1 MRSKLTQRQQRILNL
16 VARLARERRMPPT
29 LQELGDELDIKP
41 PSVHQHLKALEKK
54 GFVSRDP
61 GRPRSVQVLHGS
73 ENTADCI
80 EVPVKGVIAAG
91 RPILAIAESGKSL
104 RLHKGMVKGRG
115 EIYALKVKGDSMK
128 DAAILDGDYIIV
140 RRQDRAD
147 NGDVVVALL
156 DEEATVK
163 RFHRKKD
170 GIYLMP
176 ANEEVAPIRV
186 TDEGLAIQGKV
197 IAIHRQVAA

>member
-1 MRSKLTQRQQRILNL
+1 MSPELTQKQQRILNL
-16 VARLARERRMPPT
+16 VARLSQERRMPPT

-41 PSVHQHLKALEKK
+41 PSVHQHLRALERK
-54 GFVSRDP
+54 GFVSREP
-61 GRPRSVQVLHGS
+61 GRPRSVRVLHGS
-73 ENTADCI
+73 EERADYVD
-80 EVPVKGVIAAG
+80 VPVKGVIAAG
-91 RPILAIAESGKSL
+91 RPILAAAKSGKSL
-104 RLHKGMVKGRG
+104 RLHKSMVKGRG
-115 EIYALKVKGDSMK
+115 EVYALKVKGDSMK

-140 RRQDRAD
+140 RSQDRAE

-156 DEEATVK
+156 GEDATVK
-163 RFHRKKD
+163 RFQRKKD

-186 TDEGLAIQGKV
+186 TDDSLTIQGKV